1 MAPLTRMRANYHI
14 SLPIVKEYYVQRC
27 STPGTLII
35 SEATAISPG
44 AGAYRYSPGIW
55 SPEQM
60 SAWKEITDAVHANG
74 CKMYCQLWHL
84 GRSGQSDS
92 LAIFGRK
99 LKAPSA
105 IRIESD
111 FGEFQVPEE
120 LNEQE
125 IWETIAEYARAAR
138 NAVENAGFDGVE
150 IHGANGYLPDQFLQ
164 DVSNQRSDSWGGSIE
179 NRSRFHIE
187 VTKAVVEAIGP
198 QRTGIRLSPHSEFLS
213 MGMKNPM
220 PQFSHVVSELKQMG
234 LSYLHLVEW
243 RISGHSDTDVRP
255 GNTND
260 PLIEIWNNT
269 SPVIL
274 AGSFTPTSAREAVD
288 KIYKDSDVMIA
299 FGRHFIAN
307 PDLVYRLKA
316 ELPLNK
322 YDRPTF
328 YLPLSEKGYL
338 DYPVW

>member
-1 MAPLTRMRANYHI
+1 MAPLTRMRAKYHI
-14 SLPIVKEYYVQRC
+14 PLPIVKEYYVQRC

-150 IHGANGYLPDQFLQ
+150 IHGANG
-164 DVSNQRSDSWGGSIE
+164 
-179 NRSRFHIE
+179 FHIE

-288 KIYKDSDVMIA
+288 KIYKDLDVMIA

-307 PDLVYRLKA
+307 PDLVYRLEA

>member
-1 MAPLTRMRANYHI
+1 MAPLTRMRANYHVP
-14 SLPIVKEYYVQRC
+14 LPMVKEYYVQRC
-27 STPGTLII
+27 PTPGTFII

-60 SAWKEITDAVHANG
+60 SAWKEITDAVHAKG
-74 CKMYCQLWHL
+74 CKIYCQLWHL
-84 GRSGQSDS
+84 GRSGQSDT
-92 LAIFGRK
+92 LAMFGKK

-111 FGEFQVPEE
+111 FGKFQVAEE

-125 IWETIAEYARAAR
+125 IWETIAQYARAAR

-150 IHGANGYLPDQFLQ
+150 IHN
-164 DVSNQRSDSWGGSIE
+164 VSNRRSDSWGGSIE

-187 VTKAVVEAIGP
+187 VTKAVAEAIGP

-220 PQFSHVVSELKQMG
+220 PQFSHLVRELQQMG

-269 SPVIL
+269 SLVIL

-288 KIYKDSDVMIA
+288 KMYKDSDVMIT
-299 FGRHFIAN
+299 FGCHFIAN
-307 PDLVYRLKA
+307 PDLVYRLEA

-322 YDRPTF
+322 YDRATF
-328 YLPLSEKGYL
+328 YLPLSEKGYR
-338 DYPVW
+338 DYPVWQGASSSKTTEP